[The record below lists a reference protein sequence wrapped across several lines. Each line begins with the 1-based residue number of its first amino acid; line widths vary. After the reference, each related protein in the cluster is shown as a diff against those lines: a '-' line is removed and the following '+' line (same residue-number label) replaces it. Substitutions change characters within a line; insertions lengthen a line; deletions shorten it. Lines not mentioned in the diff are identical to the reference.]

1 MHLARVRRNRNCRIE
16 NSHHT
21 KEDEMATATEVPV
34 LNVQSSD
41 NELAKQTVFIKVHL
55 GLLGNTRKV
64 NPSQVEVDAD
74 KALIKVSKTLLD
86 SPELQAVRALDG
98 DVRHSLYD
106 MCLPFDV
113 GIHLLPLCLVESVEE
128 KLREFR
134 DKRAELVESFLSAY
148 PRLCREA
155 AGRLRTL
162 YNPTDY
168 PHVDEVRSRF
178 TFSWQY
184 VSYGVP
190 EQLREISAR
199 FFEEEREK
207 AVVAMSEA
215 CTEIQQVMRAS
226 LLELVNHLRERL
238 SDQADGK
245 PQRLRESTVQKLRD
259 FLATFDLRNVVDD
272 QELKEQVEKAR
283 ALLEGVS
290 TDELRNMPLVR
301 SWVREGMTQIATHMD
316 VLVADRVS
324 RKFRF
329 DEA

>member
-1 MHLARVRRNRNCRIE
+1 
-16 NSHHT
+16 
-21 KEDEMATATEVPV
+21 MATATAVPI
-34 LNVQSSD
+34 LDVQSSD

-64 NPSQVEVDAD
+64 STSQVEVDAD
-74 KALIKVSKTLLD
+74 KALIRVSKTLLD
-86 SPELQAVRALDG
+86 SPELQAIRALDG
-98 DVRHSLYD
+98 DVCHFLYD
-106 MCLPFDV
+106 MCLAFDV
-113 GIHLLPLCLVESVEE
+113 GIHLLPLCLVETVEE
-128 KLREFR
+128 KLRQFK
-134 DKRAELVESFLSAY
+134 DKRGELVESFLSAY

-168 PHVDEVRSRF
+168 PPVDDVRSRF
-178 TFSWQY
+178 TFTWQY

-190 EQLREISAR
+190 EQLRAISAR

-215 CTEIQQVMRAS
+215 CSEIQQVMRAS
-226 LLELVNHLRERL
+226 LLELVSHLRDRL
-238 SDQADGK
+238 GDQPDGK
-245 PQRLRESTVQKLRD
+245 PQRLRESTLQKLRD

-272 QELKEQVEKAR
+272 QELKEQVQKAR

-290 TDELRNMPLVR
+290 TDALRNMPLVR
-301 SWVREGMTQIATHMD
+301 AWVREGMAEVAAQMD
-316 VLVADRVS
+316 VLAGDRIS